1 MPEIVLDD
9 LCKDFDG
16 HVAAPSYGEL
26 WDGTSTETSRN
37 YKEKWNLKQK

>member
-16 HVAAPSYGEL
+16 HVAARSYTEL
-26 WDGTSTETSRN
+26 RTVTNRFTHVLQATLTP
-37 YKEKWNLKQK
+37 WN